1 MPFLSCSHLQWRLGG
16 WVARARAIAPNT
28 YFAKHWIRVENFHCE
43 NYLIKHGTLTYTH
56 ISGKPSRFYFCLLS
70 NWIYEAFVTAC
81 ALFFSLGSLKI
92 FSYICSRFGSVCMC
106 HFLSAIVLCLF
117 AFLLLNMNHGSLSS
131 HLPPGDWSSHRR
143 YSVAFLVGTESPVP
157 NPHSYWHYRHQIFA
171 LIFDSFFICP

>member
-1 MPFLSCSHLQWRLGG
+1 MLLLLRMLFFLSRFC
-16 WVARARAIAPNT
+16 
-28 YFAKHWIRVENFHCE
+28 ENFLVH
-43 NYLIKHGTLTYTH
+43 
-56 ISGKPSRFYFCLLS
+56 LLS
-70 NWIYEAFVTAC
+70 VW
-81 ALFFSLGSLKI
+81 
-92 FSYICSRFGSVCMC
+92 FGSVCMC

-171 LIFDSFFICP
+171 LIFDSFFYLSVVAVWVYHTLSIAVVSHYLPLMFKSFLFNNLTTKTNNLQTISLALVFPFSLMCVS